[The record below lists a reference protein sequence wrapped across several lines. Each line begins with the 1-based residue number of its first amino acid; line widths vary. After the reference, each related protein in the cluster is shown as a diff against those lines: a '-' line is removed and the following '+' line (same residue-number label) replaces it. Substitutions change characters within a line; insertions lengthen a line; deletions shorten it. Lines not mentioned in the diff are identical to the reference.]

1 MDQIGWSHEFGDL
14 EEGSFEGRI
23 VLRAYSQCLRQLLRS
38 CHWNMARKEVPMV
51 LQADATGSTP
61 GVGNLVP
68 GGFIYSYQYP
78 IDCMKVRYVPWRD
91 TGNTSGVP
99 QGNIQPVN
107 PGAPIVG
114 GLGSPIVGHR
124 PRPARFLEAMDV
136 NYPPPGGAQTW
147 DVQGVSPQGRTVI
160 CTNVQNAS
168 LVYTALMNYPS
179 NWDAQFRAA
188 FVAYLAAEVAL
199 PLWAKKNPK
208 FGMAMRTQQLAVAK
222 EKIMQARVTDG
233 NEGFS
238 NSDFSTDWIRTR
250 RTGGSGYGNGWGGEM
265 VGGGT
270 GGMFFGGCDDCCGA
284 GNTGAY

>member
-1 MDQIGWSHEFGDL
+1 
-14 EEGSFEGRI
+14 
-23 VLRAYSQCLRQLLRS
+23 
-38 CHWNMARKEVPMV
+38 
-51 LQADATGSTP
+51 
-61 GVGNLVP
+61 
-68 GGFIYSYQYP
+68 
-78 IDCMKVRYVPWRD
+78 MKARYVPWRL
-91 TGNTSGVP
+91 TGNSAGVP
-99 QGNIQPVN
+99 QGNIQPPN

-179 NWDAQFRAA
+179 NWDAQFRSA

-208 FGMAMRTQQLAVAK
+208 FGLQMRTQQLAVAK

-233 NEGFS
+233 NEGFT

-250 RTGGSGYGNGWGGEM
+250 RTGGGGFGGSWGGEM

-270 GGMFFGGCDDCCGA
+270 GGIFFGGCDDCCGA